1 MLYDMHCHLDFA
13 TDAARIARQA
23 AGCIAAMSAT
33 VSPDAYERAVRALD
47 APGIRVG
54 LGLHPWQAAGPGFAS
69 AADRFAA
76 LAPRCAFIGEVGLD
90 FSARHAATREAQQ
103 RAFDRVVRAC
113 AAPRVFGEGEP
124 EGAASCD
131 GGPEGGAS
139 CDGEP
144 EGGAG
149 RAAPACGMVSIHAV
163 RAVDEAVDAFA
174 RADVLEGASRHA
186 PARVAGRVLV
196 LHSFNGT
203 SDQLNRALDAGF
215 FFSAGPRMLA
225 TKRGRAYVRA
235 LPADRLLVETD
246 APAREGEP
254 FSFDAWHDGVKAAV
268 EALAAARG
276 QDPHALRERLAETSA
291 RILGL

>member
-23 AGCIAAMSAT
+23 AGRIAAMSAT
-33 VSPDAYERAVRALD
+33 VSPDAYERAVHALH

-69 AADRFAA
+69 AADRFVA

-124 EGAASCD
+124 EGGASCD
-131 GGPEGGAS
+131 GGPEGA
-139 CDGEP
+139 
-144 EGGAG
+144 AG

-174 RADVLEGASRHA
+174 RAGVLEGASRRT

-215 FFSAGPRMLA
+215 LFSAGPRMLA

-254 FSFDAWHDGVKAAV
+254 FSFDAWRDGMEAAV